1 MFYSVRG
8 KLIYSGQNF
17 AVVECGG
24 VGYRCYTSLTTQNQL
39 PAINNEVILYTHLV
53 VREDAMELYGFS
65 TLKELECF
73 EMLITVSGVGS
84 KMALAVL
91 SVLPVERFV
100 LAIASSDVSSISQAQ
115 GVGKKKSERI
125 ILDLKDKIKVFDS
138 MLPSGGTTTEKNF
151 SQDVVG
157 NIPKAIEALTVLG
170 YTSAEVSPILS
181 KMDSTQPVEKLI
193 SGVLREM
200 GRR

>member
-8 KLIYSGQNF
+8 KLIYSGKNF

-39 PAINNEVILYTHLV
+39 PSINSEVMLYTHLL

-73 EMLITVSGVGS
+73 EMLITVSGVGA

-100 LAIASSDVSSISQAQ
+100 LAVASSDVTSISQAQ
-115 GVGKKKSERI
+115 GVGKKKAERI
-125 ILDLKDKIKVFDS
+125 ILDLKDK
-138 MLPSGGTTTEKNF
+138 
-151 SQDVVG
+151 
-157 NIPKAIEALTVLG
+157 
-170 YTSAEVSPILS
+170 
-181 KMDSTQPVEKLI
+181 
-193 SGVLREM
+193 
-200 GRR
+200 

>member
-17 AVVECGG
+17 TVVECNG

-39 PAINNEVILYTHLV
+39 PSINNEAMLYTHLV

-73 EMLITVSGVGS
+73 KLLITVSGVGA
-84 KMALAVL
+84 KMALSVL
-91 SVLPVERFV
+91 SVLSVEQFV
-100 LAIASSDVSSISQAQ
+100 LAIASSDVSLISQAQ
-115 GVGKKKSERI
+115 GVGKKKAERI

-138 MLPSGGTTTEKNF
+138 VLPSGNITSEKG
-151 SQDVVG
+151 SSILAAG

-193 SGVLREM
+193 SGVLKEM